1 MTIIVHDDVLDN
13 GLEEIQTDA
22 TTITLC
28 AGAPTTLSDAITNL
42 GTGSGKKLA
51 DVTVNASDWGIANG
65 SPDGRTL
72 TMTAQTGI
80 TVDIT
85 GTADHLAVVDGSRLL
100 LVIPLSSSV
109 GITATNTVT
118 IGSWT
123 YRIPDPVAA

>member
-13 GLEEIQTDA
+13 GPEEIKTDA
-22 TTITLC
+22 TTITIC

-65 SPDGRTL
+65 SPDGRTI

-80 TVDIT
+80 TIDIT

-100 LVIPLSSSV
+100 LVIPGAASV
-109 GITATNTVT
+109 GLTATQTVG
-118 IGSWT
+118 INAWA
-123 YRIPDPVAA
+123 YRIPDPVAV